1 MKFIIGID
9 GGGTKTVG
17 QIVNLSNSQRFDAT
31 TGPSSLS
38 QDVEKA
44 SETLS
49 HLITD
54 LIQQANAQNDNV
66 SVAIGV
72 AGGGSTSLVRRC
84 QELIINET
92 GISQLAIVEDCET
105 ALLGAKGASI
115 NNDVALVTL
124 GTGSFVA
131 TSLDNKSSYS
141 GGWGFPVGDE
151 GSGAKLGFYLVNH
164 FLKMWDASQ
173 AAGTDKPPQNQD
185 PLYSQLVTK
194 LGANKDELLHWL
206 SSASQSNFSSL
217 APLAFE
223 FFTSSKL
230 AKAVLNKHLQDVV
243 ELLSSIKSPEIIL
256 TGGLASNTLEH
267 LIAADLIPN
276 ITKRIRI
283 INSPSLLGAL
293 LMAESIDRIANDS
306 RVINDD
312 LAINDDSLAGNHTF
326 ADSVQECRS
335 QEATTQSTQKND
347 ANLTPLDKLVSEQR
361 NPASTHLDIM
371 NSQQIVS
378 LMNEQDRLVPLA
390 IETVS
395 ASIAEAIDTITH
407 SLNNNGRLIYMG
419 AGTSG
424 RLGVLDAVEC
434 PPTFSTNPNT
444 VIGLLAGGEG
454 AMFKAVE
461 GAEDSG
467 ELGQQ
472 DLVNLNLTAAD
483 VVVGIAASGRTPYVI
498 GGLNYAKSLGCQSI
512 SVTCNPVATI
522 NDIADIPIAVNLG
535 PEVLSGSTRL
545 KAGSAQKMILNMLS
559 TGTMVQ
565 LGKCY
570 ENLMVDVK
578 ASNHKLVKRACRII
592 EQACDV
598 SFEYAE
604 HLLNDAQ
611 YNVKLAILMHESGLS
626 REHATQHLANHNGF
640 LRRALEN
647 N

>member
-54 LIQQANAQNDNV
+54 LIQQANAQNV

-72 AGGGSTSLVRRC
+72 AGGGNSSLVRRC

-105 ALLGAKGASI
+105 ALLGAKGASL
-115 NNDVALVTL
+115 NDDVALVTL

-173 AAGTDKPPQNQD
+173 AENTDNPPQNQD
-185 PLYSQLVTK
+185 PLYSLLVTK
-194 LGANKDELLHWL
+194 LGANKDEILHQL
-206 SSASQSNFSSL
+206 SSASQSDFSSL

-283 INSPSLLGAL
+283 IKSPSLLGAL
-293 LMAESIDRIANDS
+293 LMAESIDGIVNDG
-306 RVINDD
+306 RVING
-312 LAINDDSLAGNHTF
+312 DSVAGNNTL
-326 ADSVQECRS
+326 ADSV

-347 ANLTPLDKLVSEQR
+347 NNLTPLDKLVSEQR

-378 LMNEQDRLVPLA
+378 LMNAQDMLVPQA

-461 GAEDSG
+461 GAEDSV

-498 GGLNYAKSLGCQSI
+498 GGLNYAKSLGCQTI

-522 NDIADIPIAVNLG
+522 NDIASIPIAVNLG

-578 ASNHKLVKRACRII
+578 ASNKKLVKRACRII

-611 YNVKLAILMHESGLS
+611 YNVKLAILMHKSGLS

-640 LRRALEN
+640 LRRALETQ
-647 N
+647 